1 MRLVVTG
8 GSGFIGSHV
17 VRHLREAGHEVLNID
32 QNGRDARML
41 DICDIGAVIEAFK
54 AFRPAY
60 VFHLAGV
67 ADARDAL
74 AHPVKAVQ
82 VNVGGTASVLEA
94 ARQAEVK
101 RVIVASTCWVANA
114 MGSGILDETAP
125 FLAEGGGHVYTT
137 TKIATEL
144 LAHDFHKLYGLPFTI
159 LRYGIP
165 YGPGM
170 WPGLVLRNFLDNAAA
185 GKPLTIFGDG
195 SASRRFL
202 YVEDLARAHVLAL
215 QEVATNQVYNLE
227 GMRFVTIK
235 ELAEVFAKL
244 WGPVEI
250 TYRPEPTRV
259 GEFQYFR
266 KILSSNKAYIE
277 LGWEPRV
284 DLEEGVRRTIEWY
297 RTQIMAEKAE
307 RVARVKA

>member
-1 MRLVVTG
+1 MRVVVTG
-8 GSGFIGSHV
+8 GAGFIGGHV

-32 QNGRDARML
+32 QKRNAECGVGNAESVV
-41 DICDIGAVIEAFK
+41 DICETDALIETFN
-54 AFRPAY
+54 AFRPEY
-60 VFHLAGV
+60 VLHLAGV

-94 ARQAEVK
+94 ARQTGVK
-101 RVIVASTCWVANA
+101 RVILASTCWVANA
-114 MGSGILDETAP
+114 MGSGILDETQP
-125 FLAEGGGHVYTT
+125 FLPTGAGHVYTT

-144 LAHDFHKLYGLPFTI
+144 LAHDFHHLYGLRFTI

-170 WPGLVLRNFLDNAAA
+170 WPGLVLRNFLDNAFA

-195 SASRRFL
+195 SASRRFV
-202 YVEDLARAHVLAL
+202 YVEDLAWAHVLAL
-215 QEVATNQVYNLE
+215 QQVAENQVYNLE

-235 ELAEVFAKL
+235 ELAELVSRL
-244 WGPVEI
+244 LGGVEI
-250 TYRPEPTRV
+250 VYREEPTRV

-277 LGWEPRV
+277 LGWEPRI

-297 RTQIMAEKAE
+297 KREVVNQG
-307 RVARVKA
+307 